1 MNPNLIE
8 RKQFAIAVSP
18 IVHDGVVRRAKA
30 VGLSP
35 TAFAKLLFEA
45 GYAARI
51 GQERGQPATDAELDQ
66 QVRLV
71 FACAGQGDAAAIS
84 KATGV
89 SEVRVKRILD
99 AWKQAGSAK

>member
-8 RKQFAIAVSP
+8 RRQFGIAVSP
-18 IVHDGVVRRAKA
+18 VVHDGVARRAKA
-30 VGLSP
+30 MGLSP

-51 GQERGQPATDAELDQ
+51 GQERGAPATDAELDE

-71 FACAGQGDAAAIS
+71 FSCAGQGDAAAIS

-99 AWKQAGSAK
+99 AWKQAGRGR